1 MQQWITIFIYN
12 LPQDAYMM
20 KSLLESY
27 DIAVY
32 LKDELT
38 IQTDN
43 FLSNAMGGVKVQVK
57 SADMLR
63 AQQILEEHGYIKPND
78 KNDTDLWAWIQ
89 KKVAHIP
96 VLNKMHPVLVFILIV
111 SLLLFM
117 FVFYPLIIDSTFK

>member
-1 MQQWITIFIYN
+1 
-12 LPQDAYMM
+12 MM